1 MCKVRTK
8 HLLAINGLMW
18 TAIGTKIAVTG
29 LSHYFQLFSVPS
41 DTLVSCPPSALLWMI
56 PLSILVFAAFYMMF
70 TGVVRKYSA
79 RIMAMTEEKTPV
91 WKTFSLKGYLIIA
104 FMISLG
110 ISLKHIPGV
119 PFTFFAWFH
128 TGLGLG
134 LLSAGIR
141 FLLRWYRELSSR
153 A

>member
-110 ISLKHIPGV
+110 IGLKHIPGI
-119 PFTFFAWFH
+119 PSSFFAWFYC
-128 TGLGLG
+128 GLGPG

-141 FLLRWYRELSSR
+141 FLLRWSR

>member
-1 MCKVRTK
+1 MCRIKTK
-8 HLLAINGLMW
+8 HLLAINGLLW

-29 LSHYFQLFSVPS
+29 ISHYLRVENPK
-41 DTLVSCPPSALLWMI
+41 ALLWMI

-79 RIMAMTEEKTPV
+79 RIMAMTGEKTSIFR
-91 WKTFSLKGYLIIA
+91 TFSLKGYLIIA

-110 ISLKHIPGV
+110 IGLKHIPGI
-119 PFTFFAWFH
+119 PDSFFAWFYS
-128 TGLGLG
+128 GLGPG

-141 FLLRWYRELSSR
+141 FLLRWFRQRS
-153 A
+153 

>member
-1 MCKVRTK
+1 MKVYKTNEIK
-8 HLLAINGLMW
+8 NISLVGGKGAGK
-18 TAIGTKIAVTG
+18 T
-29 LSHYFQLFSVPS
+29 
-41 DTLVSCPPSALLWMI
+41 TL
-56 PLSILVFAAFYMMF
+56 

>member
-41 DTLVSCPPSALLWMI
+41 DTLVSCPQSALLWMI

-141 FLLRWYRELSSR
+141 FLLRWLRER
-153 A
+153 

>member
-1 MCKVRTK
+1 
-8 HLLAINGLMW
+8 
-18 TAIGTKIAVTG
+18 
-29 LSHYFQLFSVPS
+29 
-41 DTLVSCPPSALLWMI
+41 MI
-56 PLSILVFAAFYMMF
+56 PLSIFVFAAFYMMF

-110 ISLKHIPGV
+110 ISLKHIPGI

>member
-8 HLLAINGLMW
+8 HLLAVNGILW
-18 TAIGTKIAVTG
+18 TAIGTKITITG
-29 LSHYFQLFSVPS
+29 VSHYIRLFTDAGDHLQTSSPI
-41 DTLVSCPPSALLWMI
+41 ALLWMI

-110 ISLKHIPGV
+110 IGLKHIPGI
-119 PFTFFAWFH
+119 PDSFFAWFYC
-128 TGLGLG
+128 GLGPG

-141 FLLRWYRELSSR
+141 FLLRWSRELSSR
-153 A
+153 T